1 MRKDM
6 MQYLAAG
13 LFAGR
18 DVTRCQRRT
27 KVYRLVRRDLADA
40 KTGACPAP
48 VLEVYRGRDVSGDV
62 YAVVLTGR
70 SPISS
75 APAMTV
81 ARLSACQY
89 YHVLLFEYALD
100 GGRWF
105 AVLTKE
111 DIEETAKGARI

>member
-27 KVYRLVRRDLADA
+27 KVYRLVRGDLADA
-40 KTGACPAP
+40 KTGACPMPA
-48 VLEVYRGRDVSGDV
+48 LEVYRGDDASGSV

-70 SPISS
+70 SPMSS
-75 APAMTV
+75 PPALTA
-81 ARLSACQY
+81 ARLSARLGY
-89 YHVLLFEYALD
+89 RVLLFEYAPD

-105 AVLTKE
+105 AVLTRE
-111 DIEETAKGARI
+111 DSEGPARRAAR

>member
-6 MQYLAAG
+6 MQYLAAS

-27 KVYRLVRRDLADA
+27 KVYQFVRRDLADA
-40 KTGACPAP
+40 KTGACPDP

-62 YAVVLTGR
+62 YAVILTGR

-81 ARLSACQY
+81 AGLSTRLY
-89 YHVLLFEYALD
+89 YQVLLFEYVLD
-100 GGRWF
+100 S
-105 AVLTKE
+105 
-111 DIEETAKGARI
+111 

>member
-27 KVYRLVRRDLADA
+27 KVYQFVRRDLADA
-40 KTGACPAP
+40 KTGACPDP

-62 YAVVLTGR
+62 YAVILTGR

-81 ARLSACQY
+81 AGLSTRLY
-89 YHVLLFEYALD
+89 YQVLLFEYVLD
-100 GGRWF
+100 SGHWF
-105 AVLTKE
+105 AVLTRK
-111 DIEETAKGARI
+111 DIEKTAK

>member
-1 MRKDM
+1 MKKDM

-18 DVTRCQRRT
+18 DVVKCQRRT
-27 KVYRLVRRDLADA
+27 KVYRLVKRDMLNA
-40 KTGACPAP
+40 KTAACPTPA
-48 VLEVYRGRDVSGDV
+48 LEVYRGRDISGDV

-70 SPISS
+70 SPVSS

-81 ARLSACQY
+81 ARLSACMY

-111 DIEETAKGARI
+111 DVEETAKGAKL